1 MKALR
6 SHQFNKPLHPLV
18 CETRYFV
25 VVYCVTRGYEMK
37 KPEKLREQN

>member
-18 CETRYFV
+18 NCETRCLV
-25 VVYCVTRGYEMK
+25 AVYCVMRGYEIE
-37 KPEKLREQN
+37 KPNKLRG